1 MDINKELK
9 ELGFYCKRS
18 RYNYEICKIG
28 SSIVVNTFEFLA
40 QVEDVIKNK
49 KMVRKGF

>member
-28 SSIVVNTFEFLA
+28 TTIVSNSFEYLSE
-40 QVEDVIKNK
+40 VEEIIRRK
-49 KMVRKGF
+49 KS

>member
-9 ELGFYCKRS
+9 DLGFYCKRS

-28 SSIVVNTFEFLA
+28 TTIVSNTFQYLFE
-40 QVEDVIKNK
+40 VEEVIKERSK
-49 KMVRKGF
+49 L